1 MKSDILKQ
9 GDKLLI
15 TQEFL
20 DNLSKRGVCH
30 KMIWRLGETCK
41 VSELSEFSTVK
52 VYRGIWDVW
61 IDNTLAE
68 NMHIDYLAKQKGFVV

>member
-1 MKSDILKQ
+1 MKSEILKQ

-30 KMIWRLGETCK
+30 KLVWRLGETCK
-41 VSELSEFSTVK
+41 VVELSEFSTVK
-52 VYRGIWDVW
+52 IIKGIWTTW
-61 IDNTLAE
+61 IDNNLAE
-68 NMHIDYLAKQKGFVV
+68 EMHIDYLAKQKGFVV